1 MFIGAN
7 RNAAATLGFK
17 SLPVTPSTTHTQFDS
32 KAETKFEKGLYR
44 VKVYSNEHPPWR
56 GCFVA
61 HLAEEFE
68 KHSLEGYICIS
79 EVINFVFHF
88 TEGHYRVALHRQA

>member
-1 MFIGAN
+1 MSFRGAN

-56 GCFVA
+56 GRFVA
-61 HLAEEFE
+61 HL
-68 KHSLEGYICIS
+68 KSLRSTVSRDTYA
-79 EVINFVFHF
+79 
-88 TEGHYRVALHRQA
+88 YLR

>member
-44 VKVYSNEHPPWR
+44 VKVYKWAPTLEQALHCAP
-56 GCFVA
+56 
-61 HLAEEFE
+61 EEFE

>member
-44 VKVYSNEHPPWR
+44 VKVY
-56 GCFVA
+56 
-61 HLAEEFE
+61 
-68 KHSLEGYICIS
+68 K
-79 EVINFVFHF
+79 
-88 TEGHYRVALHRQA
+88 

>member
-1 MFIGAN
+1 MSFRAAN

-56 GCFVA
+56 GCFVE
-61 HLAEEFE
+61 HL
-68 KHSLEGYICIS
+68 KSLRS
-79 EVINFVFHF
+79 TVS
-88 TEGHYRVALHRQA
+88 RVTYAYLR

>member
-32 KAETKFEKGLYR
+32 KAETKFKKGLYR
-44 VKVYSNEHPPWR
+44 VKVYSNEHAPWNED
-56 GCFVA
+56 FVV
-61 HLAEEFE
+61 HL
-68 KHSLEGYICIS
+68 KSLRSTVSRDTYA
-79 EVINFVFHF
+79 
-88 TEGHYRVALHRQA
+88 YLR